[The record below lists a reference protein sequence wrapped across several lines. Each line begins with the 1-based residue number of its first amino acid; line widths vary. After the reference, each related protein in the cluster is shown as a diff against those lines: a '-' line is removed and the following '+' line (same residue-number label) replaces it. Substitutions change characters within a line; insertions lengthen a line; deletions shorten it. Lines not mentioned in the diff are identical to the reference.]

1 MKSNRKP
8 KERVG
13 PYNLRVVWPDPPQAT
28 KDRVVDF
35 WNANGALPA
44 NVAKAGQDR
53 AKQLVIVAETDDG
66 EIAAVSTA
74 FAAVIPQLGF
84 PCFHYRT
91 FVADEH
97 RKLWVLSLDL
107 FQASYLVLNERFQNK
122 QNPEV
127 LGVYMELQN
136 EGLNRQFKYA
146 VWEVDGM
153 NVVYIGKSQQGQ
165 HRRVW
170 YFDGAKVP

>member
-1 MKSNRKP
+1 MKSNRQR
-8 KERVG
+8 KEKVG
-13 PYNLRVVWPDPPQAT
+13 PYNLNVVWPDPPQET
-28 KDRVVDF
+28 KDRVIEF
-35 WNANGALPA
+35 WNANSALPE
-44 NVAKAGQDR
+44 NVDNAGQVR
-53 AKQLVIVAETDDG
+53 AQQLVIVAEKDDG

-74 FAAVIPQLGF
+74 FAGMIPQLGF

-91 FVADEH
+91 FVADKH
-97 RKLWVLSLDL
+97 RQLWVLSLDL
-107 FQASYLVLNERFQNK
+107 FQASYAVLNDRFQEK
-122 QNPEV
+122 HDPQV
-127 LGVYMELQN
+127 LGIFMELQN

-153 NVVYIGKSQQGQ
+153 NVVYIGKSPQGQ

>member
-1 MKSNRKP
+1 MSAAPKR

-13 PYNLRVVWPDPPQAT
+13 PYRLDVVWPDPSEEMRQ
-28 KDRVVDF
+28 RVIEF
-35 WNANGALPA
+35 WKRFEALPPNA
-44 NVAKAGQDR
+44 PAAGQDR
-53 AKQLVIVAETDDG
+53 AKQLVIVAQNDEG

-74 FAAVIPQLGF
+74 YRGQINQLGF

-91 FVADEH
+91 FVAPEH

-107 FQASYLVLNERFQNK
+107 FQASYAVLNDRFQQGIDK
-122 QNPEV
+122 DV
-127 LGVYMELQN
+127 LGIYMELQN
-136 EGLNRQFKYA
+136 AGLNRQFKYA

-153 NVVYIGKSQQGQ
+153 NVVYIGKSPQGL

-170 YFDGAKVP
+170 YFDGARVP